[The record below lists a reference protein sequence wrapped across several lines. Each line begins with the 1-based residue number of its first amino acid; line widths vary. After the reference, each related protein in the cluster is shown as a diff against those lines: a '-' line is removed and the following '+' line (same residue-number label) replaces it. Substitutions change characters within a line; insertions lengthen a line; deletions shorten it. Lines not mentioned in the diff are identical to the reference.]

1 MTTTNFHAK
10 STALEVVKGLNAN
23 LDGKLVLITG
33 GTSGIGV
40 ETARALATANAHVI
54 ITARDMNKGA
64 EVVEDLKKTTGNDK
78 IEVMELDLNSLQ
90 SVRNFVKQFRARNLT
105 INILICNAG
114 IMACPYSKTVDGF
127 ETQFGVNHLAH
138 FLLATSLVPELKSGK
153 PSRLVVVSSIAN
165 RRGGIN
171 WDDINWEK
179 NYDKWVAYG
188 QSKTANILFA
198 KQFNKLYSSEGIQAY
213 ALHPGGI
220 MTNLVKYIP
229 VEEQQAMGWFK
240 EDGSLVDRFKN
251 VEQGAS
257 TSVYAALAP
266 ELDNHGGE
274 YLENCAIS
282 QGVNLDS
289 KQFWGMGPHAIDMDA
304 AERLWKLSEELVTEK

>member
-1 MTTTNFHAK
+1 
-10 STALEVVKGLNAN
+10 
-23 LDGKLVLITG
+23 
-33 GTSGIGV
+33 
-40 ETARALATANAHVI
+40 
-54 ITARDMNKGA
+54 
-64 EVVEDLKKTTGNDK
+64 
-78 IEVMELDLNSLQ
+78 
-90 SVRNFVKQFRARNLT
+90 
-105 INILICNAG
+105 
-114 IMACPYSKTVDGF
+114 MACPYSKTVDGF

-138 FLLATSLVPELKSGK
+138 FLLATSLVPELKAGK

-179 NYDKWVAYG
+179 NYDKWAAYG

-220 MTNLVKYIP
+220 MTNLVKYVP
-229 VEEQQAMGWFK
+229 VEEQKAMGWFK
-240 EDGSLVDRFKN
+240 EDGTLVDRFKN

-274 YLENCAIS
+274 YLENCAVS
-282 QGVNLDS
+282 QGVNTDPT
-289 KQFWGMGPHAIDMDA
+289 QFWGMGPHAIDMQA
-304 AERLWKLSEELVTEK
+304 AERLWKLSEEMVSSK

>member
-1 MTTTNFHAK
+1 MTTPTFHAK
-10 STALEVVKGLNAN
+10 STALEVVKGLNVN

-33 GTSGIGV
+33 GTSGIGI
-40 ETARALATANAHVI
+40 ETARALATVNAHVI

-64 EVVEDLKKTTGNDK
+64 EIVEDLKKSTKNENID
-78 IEVMELDLNSLQ
+78 VMELDLNLFQ
-90 SVRNFVKQFRARNLT
+90 SVRDFVERFRTRNT
-105 INILICNAG
+105 PINILICNAG
-114 IMACPYSKTVDGF
+114 VMACPYGKTVDGF
-127 ETQFGVNHLAH
+127 ETHFGVNHLGH
-138 FLLATSLVPELKSGK
+138 FLLTTSLVPELKTGK
-153 PSRLVVVSSIAN
+153 PSRVVVVSSLAN
-165 RRGGIN
+165 KRGGIN

-179 NYDKWVAYG
+179 KYDKWLAYA

-198 KQFNKLYSSEGIQAY
+198 KQFNKLYSSEGVQAY

-220 MTNLVKYIP
+220 MTNLVKHLPI
-229 VEEQQAMGWFK
+229 EEQQAMGWFK
-240 EDGSLVDRFKN
+240 EDGTLVDRFKN

-282 QGVNLDS
+282 QGVNPDMTT
-289 KQFWGMGPHAIDMDA
+289 FWGMGIHAVDMES
-304 AERLWKLSEELVTEK
+304 AERLWKLSEQLVNVE